1 MLKTRIAVFVSG
13 GGTNLQALLD
23 AQKAGE
29 LPDGEIVLVLSSSPN
44 AYALE
49 RAANFGVRTAVVSR
63 KSCASQEEFE
73 AAISRE
79 LKAENIEMIVLAG
92 FMSILGADFTSKW
105 DKRIINVH
113 PSLIPSFCGKGF
125 YGLRVHEAALEYGVK
140 VTGATVHFVNEV
152 PDGGQ
157 IILQKSVD
165 ILPGDTPEILQR
177 RVMEQAEWKLLP
189 QAAQLV
195 AKRIRD
201 EKECTTE
208 RKAQMD
214 VYKINTPA
222 ELLQGNSYV
231 GRGIVIGKTPD
242 SSKAVIAYFIMGRSE
257 NSRNRV
263 FEEKEGVLYTRPFD
277 ESKVEDP
284 SLIIYAAMRSYD
296 NKLIVTNGDQ
306 TDTVYEGLEAGK
318 SFGQALQS
326 RQFEPDAP
334 NLTPRI
340 SGMLSFDNNDFTYEM
355 SILKSADAEGT
366 ACSRYLFSYPAL
378 PGVGHFLHTYVCDGN
393 PIPTF
398 QGEPER
404 MAISDD
410 ADEFTRQLWNNLDE
424 NNRISL
430 YVRTV
435 DLKTGAVENRLINK
449 NH

>member
-1 MLKTRIAVFVSG
+1 MLKTKIAVFVSG

-23 AQKAGE
+23 AQTEGK
-29 LPDGEIVLVLSSSPN
+29 LKDGQIVLVLSSNPG
-44 AYALE
+44 AYALQ
-49 RAANFGVRTAVVSR
+49 RAEKAGVASVTVSR
-63 KSCASQEEFE
+63 KDSPSQAEFE

-79 LKAENIEMIVLAG
+79 LENAGIEMIVLAG
-92 FMSILGADFTSKW
+92 FMSILSADFTARW
-105 DKRIINVH
+105 EKRIINVH
-113 PSLIPSFCGKGF
+113 PSLIPSFCGKGY
-125 YGLRVHEAALEYGVK
+125 YGLRVHEAALNYGVK
-140 VTGATVHFVNEV
+140 VTGATVHYVNEV

-157 IILQKSVD
+157 IILQKAVD
-165 ILPGDTPEILQR
+165 ILPGDTPEVLQR
-177 RVMEQAEWKLLP
+177 RVMEQAEWQLLP
-189 QAAQLV
+189 RAAQLV

-201 EKECTTE
+201 EKSKTE
-208 RKAQMD
+208 RKGQMD
-214 VYKINTPA
+214 IYKINTPE
-222 ELLQGNSYV
+222 ELIQGNSYV

-242 SSKAVIAYFIMGRSE
+242 ASRAVIAYFIMGRSE

-263 FEEKEGVLYTRPFD
+263 FAEEDGVLYTRPFD
-277 ESKVEDP
+277 ESKVADP
-284 SLIIYAAMRSYD
+284 SLIIYAAMRSFD

-306 TDTVYEGLEAGK
+306 TDTIYNGLAAGK
-318 SFGQALQS
+318 SFGQALES

-340 SGMLSFDNNDFTYEM
+340 SGMLNFDNNDFTYQM
-355 SILKSADAEGT
+355 SILKSADPEGT
-366 ACSRYLFSYPAL
+366 ACTRYLFSYPAL
-378 PGVGHFLHTYVCDGN
+378 PGLGHFIHTYVCDGS

-404 MAISDD
+404 MAIPDD
-410 ADEFTRQLWNNLDE
+410 AEEFTRRLWNSLDE

>member
-1 MLKTRIAVFVSG
+1 MLKTKIAVFVSG

-23 AQKAGE
+23 AQAEGK
-29 LPDGEIVLVLSSSPN
+29 LQDGQIVLVLSSNPG
-44 AYALE
+44 AYALQ
-49 RAANFGVRTAVVSR
+49 RAEKAGVSSVTVSQ
-63 KSCASQEEFE
+63 KDSASQAEFE

-79 LKAENIEMIVLAG
+79 LENAGIEMIVLAG
-92 FMSILGADFTSKW
+92 FMSILSADFTARW
-105 DKRIINVH
+105 EKRIINVH
-113 PSLIPSFCGKGF
+113 PSLIPSFCGKGY
-125 YGLRVHEAALEYGVK
+125 YGLRVHEAALRYGVK
-140 VTGATVHFVNEV
+140 VTGATVHYVNEV

-157 IILQKSVD
+157 IILQKAVD
-165 ILPGDTPEILQR
+165 ILPGDTPEVLQR
-177 RVMEQAEWKLLP
+177 RVMEQAEWQLLP
-189 QAAQLV
+189 RAAQLV

-201 EKECTTE
+201 EKSKTE
-208 RKAQMD
+208 RKGQMD
-214 VYKINTPA
+214 IYKINTPE
-222 ELLQGNSYV
+222 ELIQGNSYV

-242 SSKAVIAYFIMGRSE
+242 ASRAVIAYFIMGRSE

-263 FEEKEGVLYTRPFD
+263 FAEEDGVLYTRPFD
-277 ESKVEDP
+277 ESKVADP
-284 SLIIYAAMRSYD
+284 SLIIYAAMRSFD

-306 TDTVYEGLEAGK
+306 TDTIYNGLAAGK
-318 SFGQALQS
+318 SFGQALES

-340 SGMLSFDNNDFTYEM
+340 SGMLNFDNNDFTYQM
-355 SILKSADAEGT
+355 SILKSADPEGT

-378 PGVGHFLHTYVCDGN
+378 PGLGHFIHTYVCDGS

-404 MAISDD
+404 MAIPDD
-410 ADEFTRQLWNNLDE
+410 AEEFTRRLWNSLDE